1 MKLRLKYQLIFY
13 YTAIIAIIIS
23 AFLIYMLQRRGEINL
38 GNLRNQLI
46 SYNGDVYKSYREGV
60 PFEEIPI
67 PDDFHFTVIDTTLS
81 IIYMSAR
88 LDSLGHDASHL
99 RDEVIEATLSGEGTA
114 LRFSAHS
121 NKEYLYYAR
130 RYPEFYLRTSTPY
143 IYENIDKV
151 SNNYFYQYII
161 MALIIALFVVL
172 VSISQKLTSPLKAF
186 YDFFSVLKSND
197 KDFSKISF
205 PNNEYG
211 DVGRRIID
219 TYNQLEKAKKFK
231 QQVTHNIAHELKT
244 PLTGIRAYL
253 ETILEDEDMP
263 HDTIRDFTGKA
274 YKQTLRLSSLVNDVS
289 MLNKLDEE
297 SEYYKIDEINISQCL
312 NEIAEELAPKLK
324 SNNSTFRPLISSE
337 LTIGSSYDIIY
348 SLFKNLIDNTIEH
361 AGPNTT
367 ITIMAGI
374 SQIAGEQSYRIN
386 FTYMDNGKGIP
397 EKALQNLFDRFYRI
411 EEGRTRKT
419 GGSGL
424 GLAIVKSSV
433 LFHKGNITVEN
444 NPDGGVVFKFNLL
457 SLVR

>member
-23 AFLIYMLQRRGEINL
+23 AFLIYMLQRGGEINL
-38 GNLRNQLI
+38 GNLRNNLI
-46 SYNGDVYKSYREGV
+46 AYNEEVYQSHKKGT
-60 PFEEIPI
+60 PFEEIHI
-67 PDDFHFTVIDTTLS
+67 PDGFHFTVIDTTLN

-88 LDSLGHDASHL
+88 PDSQEHDAFHM
-99 RDEVIEATLSGEGTA
+99 RDEIIEATLSGEGTA
-114 LRFSAHS
+114 LRFSAS
-121 NKEYLYYAR
+121 SKKEYLYFAR
-130 RYPEFYLRTSTPY
+130 KYPEFYLWTSTPY
-143 IYENIDKV
+143 IYEKIDKGY
-151 SNNYFYQYII
+151 SNYFYQYII

-172 VSISQKLTSPLKAF
+172 VRISQKLTSPLKAF
-186 YDFFSVLKSND
+186 YDFFGILKSNN

-253 ETILEDEDMP
+253 ETILQDEDMP
-263 HDTIRDFTGKA
+263 VDTIRSFTDKA
-274 YKQTLRLSSLVNDVS
+274 YKQSLRLSSLVNDVS
-289 MLNKLDEE
+289 ILNKLDEE
-297 SEYYKIDEINISQCL
+297 SEYYKIEEINISQCL

-324 SNNSTFRPLISSE
+324 SNNTVFKPLISSE
-337 LTIGSSYDIIY
+337 LSIGSSYDIIY
-348 SLFKNLIDNTIEH
+348 SLFKNLIDNTLEH
-361 AGPNTT
+361 AGPDTT

-386 FTYMDNGKGIP
+386 FTYKDNGKGIP
-397 EKALQNLFDRFYRI
+397 EKALDNLFDRFYRI

-444 NPDGGVVFKFNLL
+444 DPDGGVIFKFNLL
-457 SLVR
+457 SL